1 MVVGSVAAKNLHDLR
16 ALDRLGGIDAWPGDR
31 NGDRVVVGAPHRA
44 ALHIEMIIDDPV
56 KRNCLSGSSRAPWD
70 FLGTGV
76 IARPNFLYRS
86 FVVEGMAAPPPIPAP
101 LWNTIPPEAQAAV
114 LVLVASL
121 AQRIA
126 NSEAEHAELHC
137 RLAQVEHQLPNNR
150 QRGKRPSH
158 RRDEPHSPRTDRRR
172 KEHRHPGYFRSKSP
186 PGTVFIEHDVRPQQC
201 SHCGARD
208 LESTGQFEEHF
219 VADLPEPRLEWHRY
233 RRYVYRCWSCQRACQ
248 GRGDVELPGAHV
260 GPRARL
266 LTCYSRA
273 HLGISLGKSRDL
285 LHDFFGFTIS
295 RAGQLRHLRWGGQL
309 FAPVVDELLELRQ
322 SPVVQAD
329 ETGWRID
336 SHPAWAWC
344 FRDPRLALFLID
356 RHRGRDVLIRVP
368 GGSFAGTLVSDFY
381 AAYNG
386 LDCAKQRCLVH
397 LLREL
402 ARLREELHW
411 QSVRAFI
418 QPLIELFRDA
428 IQLGED
434 REELDRAAFC
444 ETYRRLIERFDDLML
459 RTRSQHPDCVRIW
472 KRLYKHCDELFTFL
486 DDPAVPADN
495 NGTERDIRSLAA
507 ARSDGGTHR
516 ADWSAASFAR
526 LKSVIVTGMKN
537 QVRFIQYGIEV
548 VRAKLRGERLPLP
561 LAATPDTS

>member
-1 MVVGSVAAKNLHDLR
+1 
-16 ALDRLGGIDAWPGDR
+16 
-31 NGDRVVVGAPHRA
+31 
-44 ALHIEMIIDDPV
+44 
-56 KRNCLSGSSRAPWD
+56 
-70 FLGTGV
+70 
-76 IARPNFLYRS
+76 
-86 FVVEGMAAPPPIPAP
+86 MAAQPPIPPP
-101 LWNTIPPEAQAAV
+101 LWNTIPPEAQAA
-114 LVLVASL
+114 LLALIASL
-121 AQRIA
+121 EQRIA
-126 NSEAEHAELHC
+126 DLEAENADLRR
-137 RLAQVEHQLPNNR
+137 RLAQVEHQLQNIR

-172 KEHRHPGYFRSKSP
+172 KDHRQHPGCFRPEPP

-201 SHCGARD
+201 SHCGACN
-208 LESTGQFEEHF
+208 LESTGQFEDHV
-219 VADLPEPRLEWHRY
+219 VADLPEPKLEWHRY
-233 RRYVYRCWSCQRACQ
+233 RRYIYRCRSCQRTCQ
-248 GRGDVELPGAHV
+248 GRGDLELPGAHI

-273 HLGISLGKSRDL
+273 HLGISLGKTRDL
-285 LHDFFGFTIS
+285 LHDFFGLTIS
-295 RAGQLRHLRWGGQL
+295 RAGLLGHLRWGGQL
-309 FAPVVDELLELRQ
+309 FAPVVDELLELLRQ
-322 SPVVQAD
+322 SPVVQGD
-329 ETGWRID
+329 ETGWRINGQ
-336 SHPAWAWC
+336 SCWAWC

-356 RHRGRDVLIRVP
+356 RHRSREVLVRVL
-368 GGSFAGTLVSDFY
+368 GKSFAGTLVSDFY

-402 ARLREELHW
+402 AKLREELPR

-418 QPLIELFRDA
+418 QPLIALFQDA
-428 IQLGED
+428 IQLGKD
-434 REELDRAAFC
+434 REKLGHAKFHEAYERIID
-444 ETYRRLIERFDDLML
+444 RFDDLML
-459 RTRSQHPDCVRIW
+459 KTRSQHPDCLRIW

-516 ADWSAASFAR
+516 ADWSAAAFAR

-537 QVRFIQYGIEV
+537 QVRFIQYGIDV

-561 LAATPDTS
+561 LAAIPDTS